1 MLITLVGFAV
11 VATLLGQIVGYI
23 GRTKPALNKVM
34 FVCWAVSAACAVALF
49 WLNRQDAIRLK
60 QELAVRDIT
69 ADEMKEAS
77 SKLTRFSAQPA
88 RIAVFP
94 VNFEGVWIADKVY
107 GILLDA
113 HWDVQ
118 FPDRLSAPPGKGL
131 MVQGILIDCSRD
143 AASKEAA
150 TALRAVLNSTVG
162 TSQVPCNAGN
172 FDSGAFDRSKPLV
185 WILVGDKPTPLR
197 SWVGQ

>member
-11 VATLLGQIVGYI
+11 VATLLGQIAGYI
-23 GRTKPALNKVM
+23 GRVNKKL
-34 FVCWAVSAACAVALF
+34 FVCWAISAACAVAVF
-49 WLNRQDAIRLK
+49 WLNRQDASRLK

-88 RIAVFP
+88 RISVFP
-94 VNFEGVWIADKVY
+94 VNFEGVWIADRVY
-107 GILLDA
+107 RILLDA

-118 FPDRLSAPPGKGL
+118 FLDRPSAPPGKGL

-143 AASKEAA
+143 AASKEVA
-150 TALRAVLNSTVG
+150 TALCAVLDLTVG
-162 TSQVPCNAGN
+162 TSQVPC
-172 FDSGAFDRSKPLV
+172 SGKF
-185 WILVGDKPTPLR
+185 
-197 SWVGQ
+197 